1 MMKLSRMLPK
11 SPVIKMTSSK
21 KIDKDKTGEVNEIL
35 GNFGKR
41 MDEMSNIRLK
51 MEKDI
56 IEKKKDLKE

>member
-1 MMKLSRMLPK
+1 
-11 SPVIKMTSSK
+11 
-21 KIDKDKTGEVNEIL
+21 VNEIL